1 MKKALLSIAIASAFG
16 VAANAANTI
25 TATNVEGAPGSTV
38 NVQLVLTN
46 DAAVAG
52 FQANIAADKA
62 GLTLGAA
69 TLGTRTIA
77 GTPWI
82 GSNAVSSTSY
92 NVLMYSPECN
102 TYTGAATQTVAVIP
116 VTIPS
121 SAAVGT
127 TYTLTIQ
134 NGIVSNASGVTANC
148 TSSTVTVKVSNAVKG
163 DYDGVAGFDINDVN
177 FLYKQYKAGITDSQY
192 NFDEIGSF
200 DINDVNSLYKYYK
213 EGH

>member
-121 SAAVGT
+121 SATAGT

-148 TSSTVTVKVSNAVKG
+148 TSSTVTVKVKAALVG
-163 DYDGVAGFDINDVN
+163 DVNGNGKIDINDVQAIYDAYN
-177 FLYKQYKAGITDSQY
+177 TNSTDLKY
-192 NFDEIGSF
+192 DINGNGKV
-200 DINDVNSLYKYYK
+200 DINDVQAIYDLYNS
-213 EGH
+213 

>member
-121 SAAVGT
+121 SATAGT

-163 DYDGVAGFDINDVN
+163 DMTGDGAVDILDVTAAIKLYRTGTYDAKADLVADGVINLFDIT
-177 FLYKQYKAGITDSQY
+177 AMI
-192 NFDEIGSF
+192 
-200 DINDVNSLYKYYK
+200 K
-213 EGH
+213 EYRKNK

>member
-134 NGIVSNASGVTANC
+134 NGIVSNASGITANC
-148 TSSTVTVKVSNAVKG
+148 TSSTVTVKVADK
-163 DYDGVAGFDINDVN
+163 VAGDVTGDN
-177 FLYKQYKAGITDSQY
+177 VVTIKDVTAVISMMKNGTYDPAYDVVVDGAITIKDVTSIISIMKQ
-192 NFDEIGSF
+192 
-200 DINDVNSLYKYYK
+200 
-213 EGH
+213 

>member
-121 SAAVGT
+121 SATAGT

-148 TSSTVTVKVSNAVKG
+148 TSSTVTVKVTDKIAGDLTGEGTLDVADLTLLIDYLSKVTYNAAADITG
-163 DYDGVAGFDINDVN
+163 DGILDVADLTKLIE
-177 FLYKQYKAGITDSQY
+177 LLSK
-192 NFDEIGSF
+192 
-200 DINDVNSLYKYYK
+200 
-213 EGH
+213 